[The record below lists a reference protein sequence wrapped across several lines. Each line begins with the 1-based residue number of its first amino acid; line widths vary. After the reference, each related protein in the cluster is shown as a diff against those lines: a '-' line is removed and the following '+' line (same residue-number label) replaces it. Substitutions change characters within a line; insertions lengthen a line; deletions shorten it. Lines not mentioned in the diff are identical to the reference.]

1 MEQVAKLFVNG
12 RSQAVRLPAVFRFD
26 ANEVYVRQDAETRDV
41 ILSRR
46 PATWDGFFTALS
58 AAGVMPD
65 FLSQDERSAG
75 HAQHAPERDPFDGI
89 GA

>member
-26 ANEVYVRQDAETRDV
+26 AKEVYVRQDADSQDV

-46 PATWDGFFTALS
+46 PATWDGFFAALG
-58 AAGVMPD
+58 AAGITPD
-65 FLSQDERSAG
+65 FLSQDERTAG
-75 HAQHAPERDPFDGI
+75 HAQHAPERDPLDGL